1 MPSRNTSP
9 GRLRTRVLEL
19 QRRGNSNRLWS
30 AFRGHSG
37 GRLEP
42 AWCHLPSQKACRGFP
57 LFLGDFGVVWVVLF
71 PQVKFLQ
78 KRMIAF
84 GFRAVEIIQKTA
96 AATDHGKKAATRGKI
111 LYGVLEMGG
120 KVIDPFGE
128 KGDLYIG

>member
-1 MPSRNTSP
+1 MVSSAQPKGVQRIPFISR
-9 GRLRTRVLEL
+9 GLR
-19 QRRGNSNRLWS
+19 
-30 AFRGHSG
+30 
-37 GRLEP
+37 
-42 AWCHLPSQKACRGFP
+42 
-57 LFLGDFGVVWVVLF
+57 VVWVVLF

>member
-1 MPSRNTSP
+1 
-9 GRLRTRVLEL
+9 
-19 QRRGNSNRLWS
+19 
-30 AFRGHSG
+30 
-37 GRLEP
+37 
-42 AWCHLPSQKACRGFP
+42 
-57 LFLGDFGVVWVVLF
+57 
-71 PQVKFLQ
+71 
-78 KRMIAF
+78 MIAF

>member
-1 MPSRNTSP
+1 MS
-9 GRLRTRVLEL
+9 LRGVICPAK
-19 QRRGNSNRLWS
+19 RRAEDSLY
-30 AFRGHSG
+30 FSG
-37 GRLEP
+37 TL
-42 AWCHLPSQKACRGFP
+42 GF
-57 LFLGDFGVVWVVLF
+57 FGVGLF